1 LPIGYRCWTAVAA
14 ALLVDVLNTDY
25 FSPQSMGLVIGLV
38 VFAIALATRRRR
50 MRPVLVLTAGCVL
63 ALSHQ
68 LSPFIVGGVLVVL
81 VVFRQVRPWWMPA
94 LVLGPALGWT
104 LTHGSG
110 VARFVSLEQIG
121 RLQNFRPP
129 KTVAG
134 PGLERLP
141 IVDATVGATLAG
153 IALLGGLALLALL
166 RRRRELR
173 AWAFAACPAVGVG
186 LVLINP
192 YGQEGA
198 FRAAVFGIP
207 WLAMLA
213 AMSWPPMRR
222 VRGRMLLSGAIAACT
237 ATFLVAS
244 FGLDAG
250 NVTRPSDVAAFAY
263 VRDRAADRPADMCY
277 LLQLGTGD
285 LPGPVPTR
293 STRFRIITGAD
304 LGDPA
309 DPGAPVPVASAVPAR
324 SGTDALAADADQ
336 QVTAITNR
344 FVSYTGERVGAAQL
358 YAIWSPAASAY
369 QHEYAVQ
376 RPEDFAALREA
387 FNRSP
392 YWTVGF
398 SRDGTVVF
406 QFLAENYRG
415 APA

>member
-1 LPIGYRCWTAVAA
+1 
-14 ALLVDVLNTDY
+14 
-25 FSPQSMGLVIGLV
+25 
-38 VFAIALATRRRR
+38 
-50 MRPVLVLTAGCVL
+50 MRPVLMLTAGCVL

-81 VVFRQVRPWWMPA
+81 VIFRQLRPWWTPA

-129 KTVAG
+129 KTVAS
-134 PGLERLP
+134 PGLERLA

-153 IALLGGLALLALL
+153 IALLGGLALLALV

-173 AWAFAACPAVGVG
+173 AWAFACCPAVGVG

-207 WLAMLA
+207 WLAMLS
-213 AMSWPPMRR
+213 AMSWPPIRQ

-244 FGLDAG
+244 FGLDAS
-250 NVTRPSDVAAFAY
+250 NVTRPSDLAAFAY
-263 VRDRAADRPADMCY
+263 ARDRAADRPADMCY

-293 STRFRIITGAD
+293 STKFRTLTGVD
-304 LGDPA
+304 IGGPA
-309 DPGAPVPVASAVPAR
+309 DPGAPVPVASAVPAG
-324 SGTDALAADADQ
+324 SGTDGPDADADREVATLTTQ
-336 QVTAITNR
+336 LVN
-344 FVSYTGERVGAAQL
+344 YTGERVGAAQL

-369 QHEYAVQ
+369 QHEYAVR
-376 RPEDFAALREA
+376 RPEHFAALREA
-387 FNRSP
+387 FRRSP
-392 YWTVGF
+392 YWEVGF
-398 SRDGTVVF
+398 SSDGTVVF
-406 QFLAENYRG
+406 RFLADNYRG